1 MNRTGAFE
9 EIYTNRYFK
18 AVIDAMIKG
27 LTILATLSLDIG
39 ILFWVRGLKFEL
51 EKRIKEAEKKLKKS

>member
-18 AVIDAMIKG
+18 TVIDAMIKG
-27 LTILATLSLDIG
+27 LTILAALSLDIG

-51 EKRIKEAEKKLKKS
+51 EKRIKEAEKKLKKT